1 MGAIK
6 WGDERGE
13 KCGGGGGC
21 VLSFTPDGV
30 KIGMGSRERE
40 FSF

>member
-13 KCGGGGGC
+13 KCGGGGC